1 MFRNGKRSDYT
12 GGRTTDTIV
21 TWISKKTGPVSEEV
35 SCHVLNDK
43 VADSK
48 LNLVY
53 FGDFSGEVFDQFM
66 TAARNSE
73 NYLFF
78 HAAGECAKAHGGKHN
93 SLTIFRSFDKSPLH
107 YEGDASSA
115 SVQSFMDKSSIPQLI
130 EFSED
135 YIEPIF
141 GKGNPAVILF
151 TNDKE
156 ASFNKVFSQ
165 AAGEL
170 QGEILF
176 VVSGTENG
184 IQQRLAEFVG
194 VDAAQAPT
202 IRLLAPGE
210 EMRKFVF
217 HGQLS
222 TLTVNSIKEFIQ
234 DFKAGTLRAH
244 MKSEPEPTNLPGQV
258 TVIVGTTY
266 DKIVNDPTKDVLV
279 KFYAPWCGHCKTLA
293 PIWDELA
300 AHVAGNEDLVIAKFD
315 ATANEAAG
323 VSIKGYPTLKFYPK
337 DNKSGIDFS
346 GDRDL
351 ESFKKWLSENS
362 AAYKEGASKHT
373 TSDEL

>member
-1 MFRNGKRSDYT
+1 
-12 GGRTTDTIV
+12 
-21 TWISKKTGPVSEEV
+21 
-35 SCHVLNDK
+35 
-43 VADSK
+43 
-48 LNLVY
+48 
-53 FGDFSGEVFDQFM
+53 
-66 TAARNSE
+66 
-73 NYLFF
+73 
-78 HAAGECAKAHGGKHN
+78 
-93 SLTIFRSFDKSPLH
+93 
-107 YEGDASSA
+107 
-115 SVQSFMDKSSIPQLI
+115 
-130 EFSED
+130 
-135 YIEPIF
+135 
-141 GKGNPAVILF
+141 
-151 TNDKE
+151 
-156 ASFNKVFSQ
+156 
-165 AAGEL
+165 
-170 QGEILF
+170 
-176 VVSGTENG
+176 
-184 IQQRLAEFVG
+184 
-194 VDAAQAPT
+194 
-202 IRLLAPGE
+202 
-210 EMRKFVF
+210 MRKFVF

-300 AHVAGNEDLVIAKFD
+300 AHVALNEDLVIAKFD